1 MIPKPKYTTYD
12 IYIRDESEDLHVL
25 KNSILNGL
33 TIRIPI
39 PNTAEKYRIPHIL
52 TSYIES
58 ELKTYMLTDEERK
71 QANQEEK
78 AAYDKGLVDAWE
90 AAKKIITFKKDGG
103 LSVEALGKIF
113 GTQLCEIIIRDFD
126 IFEVIAKIKAY
137 EDEQQKIEQEIKVG
151 DEVVYQY
158 NGREKTGVVYDVVDY
173 FDDST
178 YLVFN
183 PFEFNPTD
191 SITPGIGKTIR
202 KTGRHFSQVE
212 ELLKAMK
219 ES

>member
-1 MIPKPKYTTYD
+1 MIPKPKYSTYN
-12 IYIRDESEDLHVL
+12 IYIRDESGDSQVL
-25 KNSILNGL
+25 QHSIPNGL
-33 TIRIPI
+33 TIRIAI
-39 PNTAEKYRIPHIL
+39 PDTMENYRIPHEL
-52 TSYIES
+52 ASHIET
-58 ELKTYMLTDEERK
+58 ELQAYMLTEEERQ
-71 QANQEEK
+71 QAKQEEK
-78 AAYDKGLVDAWE
+78 AAYDKGLADAWE
-90 AAKKIITFKKDGG
+90 AARKIITFKKDGG
-103 LSVEALGKIF
+103 LSVAALEKIF